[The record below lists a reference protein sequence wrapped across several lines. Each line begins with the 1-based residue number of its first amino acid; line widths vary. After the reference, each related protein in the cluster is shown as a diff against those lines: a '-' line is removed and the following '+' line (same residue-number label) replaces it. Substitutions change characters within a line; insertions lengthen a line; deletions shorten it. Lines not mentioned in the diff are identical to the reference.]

1 MIVRAIIRSGFG
13 VLFSSVWLILLA
25 VFMPLTATAAEPT
38 VSAADSGGRFRVLL
52 LQDYNTRVVLSG
64 ATLLGLAAG
73 VTGSFTLLRRR
84 ALTGDALSHA
94 ALPGVGLAFLLAPR
108 LGLDPKSLS
117 VLLTG
122 AAVSGLFGAA
132 TILYIR
138 RLPRLKEDAAL
149 GIVLSVFFGA
159 GVSILTVIQ
168 QTPSGH
174 AAGLDSFIYGQTA
187 AMTSGDAQGI
197 AVTGLITVI
206 VLMCARRPL
215 TLLCFD
221 EEFASC
227 RGYSTFLLD
236 LLLMAC
242 VVLITMVGLRA
253 VGLILMI
260 ALLIIPP
267 AAARFWTENLPR
279 MLVIA
284 ALIGGAS
291 GFSGALISALAPGLP
306 SGPIIVLM
314 CGVIFFF
321 SFLVGT
327 SRGVLIRSVR
337 RRRLNE
343 SIDREHLLRGIWELR
358 ETVTTAGS
366 AAQMPAA
373 GIGEL
378 LEIRSWTPRTLR
390 RQISRAAAEGLVFQ
404 RSDNAVVLT
413 ERGRLVAER
422 LVQNHRLWEL
432 YLITHA
438 DVAAG
443 RVDREADAIEHVLEP
458 ELIERLKK
466 LLYSRAEAH
475 RMPSSPH
482 PIEPVGISESE
493 SASETGGER

>member
-1 MIVRAIIRSGFG
+1 MIADAGSRRLCGRLVLPLVLPLLLVLPAARAMADEPEVRE
-13 VLFSSVWLILLA
+13 
-25 VFMPLTATAAEPT
+25 AEF
-38 VSAADSGGRFRVLL
+38 AGRFRVLL

-94 ALPGVGLAFLLAPR
+94 ALPGVGLAFLLAPGF
-108 LGLDPKSLS
+108 GLDPKSLS
-117 VLLTG
+117 VLLSG

-138 RLPRLKEDAAL
+138 RLPRLREDAAL

-168 QTPSGH
+168 QTPTGH

-187 AMTSGDAQGI
+187 AMTSGDAKVI
-197 AVTGLITVI
+197 AFTGLLTVV
-206 VLMCARRPL
+206 VLISARKPL

-284 ALIGGAS
+284 AVIGGVS
-291 GFSGALISALAPGLP
+291 GFGGALISALAPGLP
-306 SGPIIVLM
+306 SGPIIVLV
-314 CGVIFFF
+314 CGAIFFL
-321 SFLVGT
+321 SFLIGT

-358 ETVTTAGS
+358 EPESSVENAD
-366 AAQMPAA
+366 AMPAA
-373 GIGEL
+373 DIGEL
-378 LEIRSWTPRTLR
+378 LEIRSWSPRTLT
-390 RQISRAAAEGLVFQ
+390 RQISRAATEGLVFQ
-404 RSDNAVVLT
+404 RSDRAVVLT

-466 LLYSRAEAH
+466 LLYSRAETH
-475 RMPSSPH
+475 SMPSSPH
-482 PIEPVGISESE
+482 PLEPAG
-493 SASETGGER
+493 SAETDAGSKSGEEQ